1 MGKERGT
8 KRRWQSERAAPMKPA
23 RANGAKAVPV
33 DSGARDAKN
42 GPQKRAVSIGQA
54 DAERVLHRGMTPP
67 DHRPRRE
74 RLMEL
79 LEYAHVIGASPAELK
94 LDGFV
99 CVHGRNPDTDEGSA
113 LGLTGKLH
121 GKEESF
127 PPYPECQPRYYLETV
142 AETMRTEPEFIG
154 PLAKLPDWG
163 GPQVVARFL
172 YKLAAA
178 KRRKEALL
186 PGVLALGLPTPM
198 SHDELR
204 GLLDEGVQ
212 FFWLAP
218 TKLSRKD
225 ILLCGLLALGLP
237 TATAHDWLKGLPDED
252 SSRWHLVCFVAERCL
267 LPCAPWGR
275 ACKVTT
281 AALFGAYLQWCKG
294 CPRCQGD
301 RAPYLRCESAT
312 GVRLQWCAKAREG
325 LGSEKPYSLR
335 EFSTEIGKC
344 GGVERKTVNGVRGF
358 WGIALR

>member
-1 MGKERGT
+1 
-8 KRRWQSERAAPMKPA
+8 
-23 RANGAKAVPV
+23 
-33 DSGARDAKN
+33 
-42 GPQKRAVSIGQA
+42 
-54 DAERVLHRGMTPP
+54 MTPS
-67 DHRPRRE
+67 DYRPRHE
-74 RLMEL
+74 KLMEL

-99 CVHGRNPDTDEGSA
+99 CVHGRNPDTDQGTA
-113 LGLTGKLH
+113 LGLTGELD

-127 PPYPECQPRYYLETV
+127 PPWYECKPELYLE
-142 AETMRTEPEFIG
+142 AIADHLG
-154 PLAKLPDWG
+154 LDGG
-163 GPQVVARFL
+163 GPQATKRFL
-172 YKLAAA
+172 DRLDKA
-178 KRRKEALL
+178 KRHKEQLL
-186 PGVLALGLPTPM
+186 PGVLVLGLPAPM

-204 GLLDEGVQ
+204 GLLDKGVQ
-212 FFWLAP
+212 FFWLVP

-252 SSRWHLVCFVAERCL
+252 SSRWNLVCFVAERCL

-301 RAPYLRCESAT
+301 RAPYLRCENVT
-312 GVRLQWCAKAREG
+312 GVRLQWCAKARKS

-344 GGVERKTVNGVRGF
+344 GGVERKPVNGVRGF